1 MPRHYGNKCTNRW
14 YDIFKCFLGGV
25 SSSKRFS
32 VDIPLENTKEMEQ
45 LDQRQIIVK
54 IPQEITT
61 GHARSRSDGL
71 DKLKFEMLGN
81 SLRQQN
87 ASKESPVACREQTIS
102 KQITKTRFVTLKTV
116 QFQ

>member
-1 MPRHYGNKCTNRW
+1 MPRHYGKGSTDRTVWCFN
-14 YDIFKCFLGGV
+14 YFLGDV
-25 SSSKRFS
+25 SSNERFS

-54 IPQEITT
+54 IPKEITT
-61 GHARSRSDGL
+61 GHTRSRSDGL
-71 DKLKFEMLGN
+71 DKLKLEMLGN

>member
-1 MPRHYGNKCTNRW
+1 
-14 YDIFKCFLGGV
+14 
-25 SSSKRFS
+25 
-32 VDIPLENTKEMEQ
+32 MEQ

-54 IPQEITT
+54 IPKEITT
-61 GHARSRSDGL
+61 GHSRSRSDGL
-71 DKLKFEMLGN
+71 DKLKLEMLGN
-81 SLRQQN
+81 SLRQN